1 MADAGAS
8 NDEVRS
14 HLPRAKRIVVKVGSA
29 LVAAPPAGIFGKLSG
44 DIARARARGCE
55 VVVVSSGSIALG
67 FEALGIKRRPREVAL
82 LQAAAAI
89 GQPELMWRWRG
100 ACKRH
105 GQAIAQ
111 VLLTH
116 ADLADRERFLNA
128 RRALQALLKAGVVP
142 VINENDSVAT
152 DEIRV
157 GDNDRLSAHVASLVD
172 AELLV
177 ILTSVDGLYS
187 GNPEVTPTAERIAYV
202 RHPDDVAA
210 MAGEAGSD
218 GLGVGGMRTKVE
230 AARLAASRA
239 IGVVIASGKRPQALT
254 KVLTGADVGTFF
266 RPTGSVTGR
275 KHWIAYTLKAQG
287 TLTVDAGAARAV
299 VQEHKSLL
307 PSGLVQV
314 DGDFERGAMVE
325 IAGPDGT
332 VARGLVAYDAD
343 ELRKLQGRQS
353 SEIATI
359 LGYMDIPEIVH
370 RDDLVLV

>member
-1 MADAGAS
+1 MSQAVADGRA
-8 NDEVRS
+8 

-55 VVVVSSGSIALG
+55 VVLVSSGAIAMGFAALG
-67 FEALGIKRRPREVAL
+67 LKKRPKEVAL
-82 LQAAAAI
+82 LQAAAAA

-105 GQAIAQ
+105 QQAIAQ

-128 RRALQALLKAGVVP
+128 RRSLQALLRAGVLP

-187 GNPEVTPTAERIAYV
+187 GNPEVDAKAERIAYV
-202 RHPDDVAA
+202 AHPDHVVA
-210 MAGEAGSD
+210 MAGEAGGD

-230 AARLAASRA
+230 AARLAASHA
-239 IGVVIASGKRPQALT
+239 IGVIIASGKRPQPLT
-254 KVLTGADVGTFF
+254 RVLAGKDVGTYFN
-266 RPTGSVTGR
+266 PTGAVKGR

-287 TLTVDAGAARAV
+287 RLHVDAGAAKAV
-299 VQEHKSLL
+299 AQEHTSLL
-307 PSGLVQV
+307 PSGLTHVE
-314 DGDFERGAMVE
+314 GTFARGAMVE
-325 IAGPDGT
+325 IVGPQGT
-332 VARGLVAYDAD
+332 VARGLAAYDAD
-343 ELRKLQGRQS
+343 ELRKLQGKQS
-353 SEIATI
+353 SEIATL

-370 RDDLVLV
+370 RDDLVLL